1 MGWAPSATT
10 VTDAAGRF
18 MLCGVSNVGL
28 GHYIFVSKTGF
39 TLHYEPLYFCEVLDS
54 RNEAHTDAVKGV
66 QTSRRSTQ
74 HPRESGSRGSGAD

>member
-28 GHYIFVSKTGF
+28 GHYIFASKTGF
-39 TLHYEPLYFCEVLDS
+39 VSFYEPLDLAGS
-54 RNEAHTDAVKGV
+54 
-66 QTSRRSTQ
+66 ST
-74 HPRESGSRGSGAD
+74 REIELTRTR